1 MGMPLLSDV
10 LVALAGVGVLYQGYA
25 LLALRQFFTR
35 PPAAPPPPES
45 LTLIKPLHGHEPRLA
60 ENLASF
66 LAQDYGAPV
75 QMLCGV
81 NTPDDPAT
89 AAVRALATEAPA
101 IPPEAEIAL
110 HPGPRLPGANGK
122 MGNCAAMLPLARHPI
137 LILSDSDMVVPPD
150 YLTHITATLAQPG
163 VGAVSCLY
171 VGRGDAGVWS
181 QIGAAMISTQAL
193 PNMVVGVTSGLAQPC
208 MGSTIALRRETLDAI
223 GGFAAFRD
231 ILADDHAM
239 GAAIHA
245 LGLRVAIPPLVLVHA
260 GAEGSARALWRQH
273 LRWAATVRD
282 LAGPGHY
289 GSVIT
294 HALPLSLLAS
304 ALSPSIGVP
313 LTIGAAMLRF
323 AIAKQANRLAPAAP
337 VALWRVPAADLF
349 AFAIFCASL
358 FARKIDWRGARLT
371 MTGQGRIAAH
381 KMED

>member
-1 MGMPLLSDV
+1 
-10 LVALAGVGVLYQGYA
+10 
-25 LLALRQFFTR
+25 
-35 PPAAPPPPES
+35 
-45 LTLIKPLHGHEPRLA
+45 
-60 ENLASF
+60 
-66 LAQDYGAPV
+66 
-75 QMLCGV
+75 
-81 NTPDDPAT
+81 
-89 AAVRALATEAPA
+89 
-101 IPPEAEIAL
+101 
-110 HPGPRLPGANGK
+110 